1 MYFPSK
7 EIVEELRKRYTPGTR
22 VELCRMDDF
31 QAPPIGT
38 HGTVRGVDDAGSI
51 MVAWDNGSGLS
62 VAYGEDSC
70 KVVDDNVVMA
80 LLVAPGKKP
89 KQVCFE
95 NTLKNLQGFVGGY
108 VEAIYPFDD
117 NVAIVCNEEGK
128 LDGLP
133 LNRTIYVTGY
143 GADIIAGNFL
153 VIGTGDVEDDFCSLT
168 PEQIDRYKVMFK
180 EPEVFKDGFYPEPL
194 VAVDLDDLEL

>member
-1 MYFPSK
+1 MCFPSK

-22 VELCRMDDF
+22 VELCHMDDF

-70 KVVDDNVVMA
+70 KVVDDNVVIA
-80 LLVAPGKKP
+80 LLVAPGKEP

-108 VEAIYPFDD
+108 LEAIYPFDD
-117 NVAIVCNEEGK
+117 SVAIVCNEEGK
-128 LDGLP
+128 LDALP
-133 LNRTIYVTGY
+133 LNRTIFTDY
-143 GADIIAGNFL
+143 GKDIIAGNFL
-153 VIGTGDVEDDFCSLT
+153 VIGTGEEDFCSLSAD
-168 PEQIDRYKVMFK
+168 QIDRYKKVFK
-180 EPEVFKDGFYPEPL
+180 KPEVFKDGFYPEPFA
-194 VAVDLDDLEL
+194 AVDVDDLEL